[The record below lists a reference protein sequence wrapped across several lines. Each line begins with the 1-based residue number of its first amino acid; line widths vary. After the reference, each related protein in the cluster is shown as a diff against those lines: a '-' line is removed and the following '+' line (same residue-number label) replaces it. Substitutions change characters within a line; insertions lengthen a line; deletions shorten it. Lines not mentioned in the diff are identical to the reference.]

1 MGAGAAGF
9 ERRFLASR
17 TVRCGLILVAW
28 ETPKQK

>member
-1 MGAGAAGF
+1 MLVQPGLSGG
-9 ERRFLASR
+9 FLASR